1 MIVGFTMSANKVS
14 TDTLAPVLQY
24 ILLEC
29 SDIGHF
35 RCLYAMECLNFNKVP
50 EMAFYITT
58 YRSALIYI
66 KENMVEDFPKEGY
79 EKEIK

>member
-29 SDIGHF
+29 ADIGHF
-35 RCLYAMECLNFNKVP
+35 RCLYSMECLNFNKVP
-50 EMAFYITT
+50 
-58 YRSALIYI
+58 
-66 KENMVEDFPKEGY
+66 
-79 EKEIK
+79 